1 MQGIAGEIMN
11 RIDFQTEMRST
22 AIRTILK
29 ALDHAAED
37 GKITEG
43 QALYALEWLDK
54 KASQ

>member
-1 MQGIAGEIMN
+1 MQGIAGEIMS
-11 RIDFQTEMRST
+11 RIDWQMKQRAG

-54 KASQ
+54 AANK

>member
-1 MQGIAGEIMN
+1 MQGIAGEIMG
-11 RIDFQTEMRST
+11 RIDWQMERRAG

-43 QALYALEWLDK
+43 QAMYALEWLDK
-54 KASQ
+54 AANK